1 MFKQLLCV
9 SLLATSL
16 PTLAAFN
23 PQAAIAKLPQGHDLA
38 LLIKDPATGKIIYQ
52 QRTDNLQAPASTQKT
67 ITALA
72 AKLYLGDNFRFYTDV
87 ETKGKDIIFN
97 FSGDPTFS
105 RTDLRELLSQIRAK
119 GYKSIQGNIYLNGGH
134 FTGYERGIGWPWDIL
149 GSCYSAPSSSITLE
163 HNCVQGALY
172 TNKGIGNKAR
182 VNVPSHQPI
191 QVTST
196 ATIVTPSQKKAQFCQ
211 LDLISNPN
219 NSYQV
224 SGCSLAYK
232 EPMPLKFA
240 VQNTTKYTMAVLRQ
254 ELKRAGISFKGQIY
268 RNDTIKGQR
277 IARNSSKP
285 MSELLDIMLKR
296 SDNLFADNIAKT
308 IGAKY
313 YQQPGSYN
321 NGVAA
326 IKEILKTKAN
336 IDLSDTIMVDGS
348 GLSRN
353 NRLSANDLM
362 QVITYIYKHK
372 NLKLFN
378 DFPVAGESGTL
389 RYRKSMRTGELKGK
403 VIAKSGSLFATYNL
417 AGMIKTKSGKPLLFV
432 QLVTDYHPITK
443 TKGLPPISQF
453 EQKLYQSL
461 YQQY

>member
-1 MFKQLLCV
+1 
-9 SLLATSL
+9 
-16 PTLAAFN
+16 
-23 PQAAIAKLPQGHDLA
+23 
-38 LLIKDPATGKIIYQ
+38 
-52 QRTDNLQAPASTQKT
+52 
-67 ITALA
+67 
-72 AKLYLGDNFRFYTDV
+72 
-87 ETKGKDIIFN
+87 
-97 FSGDPTFS
+97 
-105 RTDLRELLSQIRAK
+105 
-119 GYKSIQGNIYLNGGH
+119 
-134 FTGYERGIGWPWDIL
+134 
-149 GSCYSAPSSSITLE
+149 
-163 HNCVQGALY
+163 
-172 TNKGIGNKAR
+172 
-182 VNVPSHQPI
+182 
-191 QVTST
+191 T

-240 VQNTTKYTMAVLRQ
+240 VQNTTKYTMAVMRQ

-348 GLSRN
+348 G
-353 NRLSANDLM
+353 
-362 QVITYIYKHK
+362 
-372 NLKLFN
+372 
-378 DFPVAGESGTL
+378 
-389 RYRKSMRTGELKGK
+389 
-403 VIAKSGSLFATYNL
+403 
-417 AGMIKTKSGKPLLFV
+417 
-432 QLVTDYHPITK
+432 
-443 TKGLPPISQF
+443 
-453 EQKLYQSL
+453 
-461 YQQY
+461 